1 MPGKDSKYIEFTKWR
16 NRGRGTMGEFKFKDT
31 VENLKTN
38 LLDNLG
44 RWVPTAIAANGII
57 NGIIAYILFITR
69 GGYTKQIQLVKEYG
83 LFGAYD
89 EKFTTGTSQ
98 MIFKGVAGKI
108 LLILLVID
116 LIILLIQ
123 YFEET
128 GIVRKVL
135 MIIDLVV
142 TGAVSL
148 FFNRTV
154 AEYVTFQL
162 IKNTGIDIS
171 DVGMVVVGVWMG
183 GVALFIILMV
193 ITEECRGIFGYTAT
207 ALLVALI
214 VMPLLILFLENVIPI
229 ATGIIAIA
237 IIAIIAIATL
247 GESVGGGTQST
258 SSGSAGSNTGTYSQ
272 KKYDHVKENTM
283 STMNNQKDNRPAY
296 ETDTNPNHHYIAD
309 YRSFGGIKLFKVH
322 DSMGDY
328 IMLDNSITSRKI
340 CNLKEAESGKHKFYR
355 RENGKEINMAEI
367 PWK

>member
-1 MPGKDSKYIEFTKWR
+1 
-16 NRGRGTMGEFKFKDT
+16 MGEFKFKDT
-31 VENLKTN
+31 VENLKTD

-44 RWVPTAIAANGII
+44 LWVPIAIAANAII

-69 GGYTKQIQLVKEYG
+69 GGYTKQIHLVKEYD
-83 LFGAYD
+83 LFGGYD

-108 LLILLVID
+108 LLTLLVID

-135 MIIDLVV
+135 MIIDLVA

-148 FFNRTV
+148 FFNRKV
-154 AEYVTFQL
+154 EEYVTLQL
-162 IKNTGIDIS
+162 IKNTEIEIS
-171 DVGMVVVGVWMG
+171 DVGKVVVAILMG

-193 ITEECRGIFGYTAT
+193 ITEECREIFGYTAT

-214 VMPLLILFLENVIPI
+214 VVPLLILFLENVIPI

-237 IIAIIAIATL
+237 IIAIIGYIAIVAL
-247 GESVGGGTQST
+247 GDSAGGSTQST
-258 SSGSAGSNTGTYSQ
+258 PSGSTGSNTGTYSQ
-272 KKYDHVKENTM
+272 KNYDHVKENTM

-296 ETDTNPNHHYIAD
+296 ERDTNPNHHYIAD

-328 IMLDNSITSRKI
+328 IMLENSVTSRKI

-355 RENGKEINMAEI
+355 REDGKEINVREI

>member
-1 MPGKDSKYIEFTKWR
+1 
-16 NRGRGTMGEFKFKDT
+16 MGEFKFKDT

-258 SSGSAGSNTGTYSQ
+258 SSGSAGSDTGTYSQ
-272 KKYDHVKENTM
+272 KKYDHVKGNTM

-296 ETDTNPNHHYIAD
+296 ETDTNPNHHYIVD

-355 RENGKEINMAEI
+355 RENGKEINIAEI

>member
-1 MPGKDSKYIEFTKWR
+1 
-16 NRGRGTMGEFKFKDT
+16 MGEFKFKDT

-148 FFNRTV
+148 FFDRTV

-171 DVGMVVVGVWMG
+171 DVEMVVAGVWMG
-183 GVALFIILMV
+183 VL
-193 ITEECRGIFGYTAT
+193 
-207 ALLVALI
+207 
-214 VMPLLILFLENVIPI
+214 
-229 ATGIIAIA
+229 
-237 IIAIIAIATL
+237 
-247 GESVGGGTQST
+247 
-258 SSGSAGSNTGTYSQ
+258 
-272 KKYDHVKENTM
+272 
-283 STMNNQKDNRPAY
+283 
-296 ETDTNPNHHYIAD
+296 HYL
-309 YRSFGGIKLFKVH
+309 SF
-322 DSMGDY
+322 
-328 IMLDNSITSRKI
+328 
-340 CNLKEAESGKHKFYR
+340 
-355 RENGKEINMAEI
+355 
-367 PWK
+367 

>member
-1 MPGKDSKYIEFTKWR
+1 
-16 NRGRGTMGEFKFKDT
+16 MGEFKFKDT
-31 VENLKTN
+31 VENLKTD
-38 LLDNLG
+38 LLDNL
-44 RWVPTAIAANGII
+44 RLWVPIAIAANSII

-69 GGYTKQIQLVKEYG
+69 GGYTKQLHLVKEYG
-83 LFGAYD
+83 LFGGYD

-98 MIFKGVAGKI
+98 MIFKGVSVKI
-108 LLILLVID
+108 LLTLLVID

-135 MIIDLVV
+135 MIIDLVA

-154 AEYVTFQL
+154 EEYVTLQL
-162 IKNTGIDIS
+162 IKSTGIEIS
-171 DVGMVVVGVWMG
+171 DVGKVVVAVLMG

-193 ITEECRGIFGYTAT
+193 ITEECREIFIYTAT
-207 ALLVALI
+207 TLLVALI
-214 VMPLLILFLENVIPI
+214 VVPLLILFLENVIPI
-229 ATGIIAIA
+229 ATGIIAIV
-237 IIAIIAIATL
+237 IIAIIAIIGYIAITTF
-247 GESVGGGTQST
+247 GDSAGGSTQSASRRST
-258 SSGSAGSNTGTYSQ
+258 GSNTGTYSQ
-272 KKYDHVKENTM
+272 KNYDHVKENTM
-283 STMNNQKDNRPAY
+283 STMNNQKDNRPVY
-296 ETDTNPNHHYIAD
+296 ERDTNPNHHYIAD

-328 IMLDNSITSRKI
+328 IMLENSVTSRKI

-355 RENGKEINMAEI
+355 REDGKEINVREI